1 MDTEIAMAG
10 GATGEKGSTGP
21 VRARK
26 KGRQQVSR
34 HWRPTL
40 GRFVE
45 TYDRRGEH
53 ARPKPPKAGCTG
65 EVAEA
70 ESSDGGSSGASS
82 AARKARW
89 LLIAGGVLGVVLIA
103 VTGVVL
109 IDRGPRVIE
118 YDVVPARKPFV
129 VEIDHGPAPRI
140 MAVDVQEFDALVGE
154 TVDTVV
160 EAARNHPDRLI
171 VIDLVSPSISFA
183 SLSACDQRMVE
194 REWGPRAAE
203 VYESAV
209 ARFLE
214 WVVDRVGDPRV
225 SVMGLPV
232 EPGAAGID
240 AARRTNRCFQR
251 VIERLDHLVTA
262 HIFLRTESWVTE
274 QRMVREAIPEAL
286 RRSDGRPIVFRLN
299 LEWRVLV
306 ERDDLDRY
314 RRVEWISEAIEP
326 SARVISDQ

>member
-1 MDTEIAMAG
+1 MAG

-21 VRARK
+21 VRAGK
-26 KGRQQVSR
+26 KDRQQVSR

-65 EVAEA
+65 EAPAA
-70 ESSDGGSSGASS
+70 ESSDGGSSGASG

-103 VTGVVL
+103 VTGVAL

-118 YDVVPARKPFV
+118 YEVLPARKPFL
-129 VEIDHGPAPRI
+129 VEIDHGPALRI
-140 MAVDVQEFDALVGE
+140 MAVDVQDFDALVGE
-154 TVDTVV
+154 TVDPVV
-160 EAARNHPDRLI
+160 EAARDHPDRLI

-183 SLSACDQRMVE
+183 LLSASDQRMVE
-194 REWGPRAAE
+194 REWGPRGAD

-214 WVVDRVGDPRV
+214 RVVDRVGDPRV

-232 EPGAAGID
+232 EPGAAGTD
-240 AARRTNRCFQR
+240 AARRTNRCFER

-262 HIFLRTESWVTE
+262 HIFFRTESWLTE

-314 RRVEWISEAIEP
+314 RRAEWISEAM
-326 SARVISDQ
+326 SDQQE